1 MSLEFDAVQRGKRIK
16 NHISIRKYFLT
27 RFIAENTEAILL
39 IDPVAF
45 GGEVWKAWEYTTARH
60 DYSLP

>member
-1 MSLEFDAVQRGKRIK
+1 MSLEFDAVQRGKKIK

-27 RFIAENTEAILL
+27 QFIAKNTEAILL

-45 GGEVWKAWEYTTARH
+45 GGEVWKAWEYTTVRH